1 MLDFKQDISI
11 VRFFSYILLAAIGA
25 ASFISICIFL
35 IDPYHIWRKKDLGGI
50 NEIRLEV
57 PHFSQ
62 TGVALLSSVLHTPEV
77 LILGSSRVRRGFN
90 ETLASRLY
98 GAKVQVTGIDALSLS
113 TAKDLFFTLSKKT
126 HLKKL
131 YLEVNYMTSNDCKV
145 SDEVQTGENNRV
157 YQFYHF
163 SPRDAAIQSI
173 ETLRV
178 NLFGLRGFD
187 KYVDQQGR
195 YHDGPNGVASSAKNM
210 EKEEINY
217 NGFFQEAASHC
228 KYNPGNTADIQDLT
242 DIFKLAQANNT
253 EVVLLLLPTTS
264 TWQARI
270 RKAGLASTIAQW
282 NSNISRLAQQFHA
295 TLLDYEQRNDFPATA
310 KPMPLFW
317 DDTHFSNRIG
327 DRLLAD
333 MLIGDKVVPEKQ
345 HPSQ

>member
-11 VRFFSYILLAAIGA
+11 ARFFSYILLAAIGMA
-25 ASFISICIFL
+25 FFISGCILL
-35 IDPYHIWRKKDLGGI
+35 IDPYHIWRKKALGGI
-50 NEIRLEV
+50 NEIRLEI

-62 TGVALLSSVLHTPEV
+62 TGAALLNSVLHTPEV

-113 TAKDLFFTLSKKT
+113 AAKGMFFNISKKT

-131 YLEVNYMTSNDCKV
+131 YLEVNYMTSNDCKA
-145 SDEVQTGENNRV
+145 SDEAQTGENNRA
-157 YQFYHF
+157 YQFY
-163 SPRDAAIQSI
+163 PRDAAMQSV

-187 KYVDQQGR
+187 KYVDKQGR
-195 YHDGPNGVASSAKNM
+195 YHDNPSGAASRAKNM
-210 EKEEINY
+210 QKEEINY
-217 NGFFQEAASHC
+217 NGFFQETASHC
-228 KYNPGNTADIQDLT
+228 KYNPGNAADIQDLT

-253 EVVLLLLPTTS
+253 EVVLLLLPATA

-282 NSNISRLAQQFHA
+282 NINVSQLALQFHA
-295 TLLDYEQRNDFPATA
+295 TLLDYERCNDFPATA

-327 DRLLAD
+327 DHLLGE
-333 MLIGDKVVPEKQ
+333 MLVADKVVAEKRQ
-345 HPSQ
+345 PSK

>member
-1 MLDFKQDISI
+1 MLDFKKNISI
-11 VRFFSYILLAAIGA
+11 ARFFAYILLAVIGMIF
-25 ASFISICIFL
+25 FISGCIFL
-35 IDPYHIWRKKDLGGI
+35 IDPYHIWRKKALGGI
-50 NEIRLEV
+50 NAIRLEV

-62 TGVALLSSVLHTPEV
+62 KGAALLNSVLHTPEV

-90 ETLASRLY
+90 ETLATRLY

-113 TAKDLFFTLSKKT
+113 AAKDLFFTISKKT

-131 YLEVNYMTSNDCKV
+131 YLEVNYMTSNDCKA
-145 SDEVQTGENNRV
+145 SDDAQTGEKNRA
-157 YQFYHF
+157 YQFYQFYQF
-163 SPRDAAIQSI
+163 SPRDAAMQSV

-195 YHDGPNGVASSAKNM
+195 YHDDPSGAASRAKNM

-217 NGFFQEAASHC
+217 NGFFQETASHC
-228 KYNPGNTADIQDLT
+228 KYNPGNAADIQDLT

-253 EVVLLLLPTTS
+253 EVVLLLLPAAT

-282 NSNISRLAQQFHA
+282 NINVSQLAMQFHA

-310 KPMPLFW
+310 QAMPLFW

-327 DRLLAD
+327 DHLLAD
-333 MLIGDKVVPEKQ
+333 MLIR
-345 HPSQ
+345 